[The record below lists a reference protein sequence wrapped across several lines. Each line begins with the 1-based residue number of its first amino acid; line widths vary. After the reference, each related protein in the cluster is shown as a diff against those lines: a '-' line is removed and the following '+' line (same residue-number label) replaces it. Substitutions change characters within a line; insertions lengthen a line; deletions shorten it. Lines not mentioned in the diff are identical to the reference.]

1 MGLFS
6 QEMGLVETF
15 ERAVL
20 GVPLEPEFADVE
32 IVASSSRRQG
42 RTTALSLVVDRPS
55 GVDVALCER
64 LAARLNAALDAET
77 DPYTLEIESPGLDRP
92 LTRAG
97 DYERFRD
104 SAARVVTT
112 LAIGG
117 AKTHRGTLLGVRDTN
132 VILLTPKGELPLPLA
147 LIKSANLEYDIRS
160 DLRREKQKKRENRT
174 P

>member
-1 MGLFS
+1 
-6 QEMGLVETF
+6 MGLVESF
-15 ERAVL
+15 ERAAL
-20 GVPLEPEFADVE
+20 NVPADPVFADVE
-32 IVASSSRRQG
+32 IVASSARRQG
-42 RTTALSLVVDRPS
+42 RSTVLSLVVDRPG

-64 LAARLNAALDAET
+64 LAAKINAALDAET
-77 DPYTLEIESPGLDRP
+77 DPYTLEVESPGLDRP
-92 LTRAG
+92 LTKAG

-112 LAIGG
+112 LPIGG

-132 VILLTPKGELPLPLA
+132 VILLTPQGELPIPLP